1 MNKKIFLNKNYN
13 KPRLEVIPMIDI
25 MMFLLVFFVILSLRM
40 IEGSGIPMEIPSSIN
55 PETIEKST
63 LTVGINNLG
72 EIIFDSKVITK
83 SELREELKK
92 IEQTDKYD
100 VVIAGEKNTTL
111 ENLIEIMDEFR
122 RVGISSVA
130 IATQK
135 KN

>member
-1 MNKKIFLNKNYN
+1 
-13 KPRLEVIPMIDI
+13 
-25 MMFLLVFFVILSLRM
+25 
-40 IEGSGIPMEIPSSIN
+40 MEIPSSIN

-63 LTVGINNLG
+63 LTVGVNNLG

-92 IEQTDKYD
+92 IKEADKYNI
-100 VVIAGEKNTTL
+100 VIAGEKNTTL

-135 KN
+135 QN

>member
-40 IEGSGIPMEIPSSIN
+40 IEGSGIPMEIPGSIN
-55 PETIEKST
+55 PEIIEKST
-63 LTVGINNLG
+63 LTVGVNNSG

-83 SELREELKK
+83 NELREELKK
-92 IEQTDKYD
+92 IEEADKYNI
-100 VVIAGEKNTTL
+100 VIAGEKNTTL

>member
-40 IEGSGIPMEIPSSIN
+40 IEGSGIPMEIPSSIT

-63 LTVGINNLG
+63 LTVGVNNSG

-83 SELREELKK
+83 NELREELKK
-92 IEQTDKYD
+92 IEEADKYNI
-100 VVIAGEKNTTL
+100 VIAGEKNTTL

>member
-40 IEGSGIPMEIPSSIN
+40 IEGSGIHMEIPSSIN

>member
-1 MNKKIFLNKNYN
+1 MNKKIFLNKNNN

-40 IEGSGIPMEIPSSIN
+40 IEGSGISMEIPSSIN
-55 PETIEKST
+55 PEIIEKST
-63 LTVGINNLG
+63 LTVGVNNSG

-83 SELREELKK
+83 NELREELKK
-92 IEQTDKYD
+92 IEEADKYNI
-100 VVIAGEKNTTL
+100 VIAGEKNTTL

>member
-40 IEGSGIPMEIPSSIN
+40 IEGSGIPMEIPGSIN

-63 LTVGINNLG
+63 LTVGVNNLG

-92 IEQTDKYD
+92 IEEADKYNI
-100 VVIAGEKNTTL
+100 VIAGEKNTTL

>member
-40 IEGSGIPMEIPSSIN
+40 IEGSGISMEIPSSIN
-55 PETIEKST
+55 PEIIEKST
-63 LTVGINNLG
+63 LTVGVNNSG

-83 SELREELKK
+83 NELREELKK
-92 IEQTDKYD
+92 IEEADKYNI
-100 VVIAGEKNTTL
+100 VIAGEKNTTL

>member
-1 MNKKIFLNKNYN
+1 MNKKIFLNKTYN

-63 LTVGINNLG
+63 LTVGVNNLG
-72 EIIFDSKVITK
+72 EIIFDSKVISK
-83 SELREELKK
+83 NELREELKK
-92 IEQTDKYD
+92 IEEAEKYNI
-100 VVIAGEKNTTL
+100 VIAGEKNTTL

-135 KN
+135 QN

>member
-130 IATQK
+130 LATQK